1 MKKRLVIATIL
12 SIAILGISA
21 LLSAGSSAPPSS
33 KSVQLHVVPSN
44 ELIRALRSQ
53 INVHTLS
60 YIWMNHPHNNG
71 IGNNA
76 KESNAKESNAKESS
90 VEDDNTKEVSLTS
103 APSSN
108 PTTHVSPIQL
118 MTGIPGLVWP
128 TGGEA
133 AVGAERLNF
142 IDSNQLAS
150 PPVPIASLTKIMTA
164 YVILNDHPLAPGE
177 DGPTIR
183 IDGADIETTYNDELN
198 DETIVPIVHGEILTE
213 KQALEG
219 LMIHSACNLAYVLAR
234 WDSGSVSAF
243 VAKMNNMAHL
253 LGLSSTRYVGPAGFS
268 PGSVS
273 TATDLTK
280 LTMAA
285 MSIPA
290 FAHIVDHP
298 SINLPDAGTLYNY
311 VSAIGQDG
319 VIGVKSGF
327 TYQSEGCV
335 VLAAIRSIGG
345 TEITLVAT
353 VTGQGGM
360 DPLGSAQNIALALI
374 NSMASQLHMN
384 TTDLTGDVIGNI
396 RPSWLATH
404 NNAHKAYYDIVM
416 SGHIDLLEWPGAEP
430 RVTIRFD
437 RQSYACNTLHP
448 NIQVGTM
455 TVSLG
460 TFTSSVPLI
469 VPRVPRG

>member
-1 MKKRLVIATIL
+1 MKKRLAIATIL
-12 SIAILGISA
+12 SIAILGIAA

-33 KSVQLHVVPSN
+33 KSVQLYAVPSN
-44 ELIRALRSQ
+44 ELIRTLRSQ
-53 INVHTLS
+53 IDAQTIS
-60 YIWMNHPHNNG
+60 YIQMNRPHNNG
-71 IGNNA
+71 IGGNI
-76 KESNAKESNAKESS
+76 KESG
-90 VEDDNTKEVSLTS
+90 VTDNSTKEASLTS
-103 APSSN
+103 ALSSN

-118 MTGIPGLVWP
+118 ITGIPALVWP
-128 TGGEA
+128 AGGEA
-133 AVGAERLNF
+133 AVGAEGLNF
-142 IDSNQLAS
+142 IDSNRPAS

-177 DGPTIR
+177 DGPAIR
-183 IDGADIETTYNDELN
+183 IDGADVETTYNDELN

-234 WDSGSVSAF
+234 WDSGNVSAF
-243 VAKMNNMAHL
+243 VAKMNDMAHT
-253 LGLSSTRYVGPAGFS
+253 LGLDSTRYVGPAGFS

-298 SINLPDAGTLYNY
+298 SINLPDAGALYNY
-311 VSAIGQDG
+311 VSAIGQNG

-335 VLAAIRSIGG
+335 VLAAIRSVGE

-353 VTGQGGM
+353 ITGQGGM
-360 DPLGSAQNIALALI
+360 DPLGSAQNAALALI
-374 NSMASQLHMN
+374 DSMASQLRTN
-384 TTDLTGDVIGNI
+384 RTSLTGDIVGNI

-404 NNAHKAYYDIVM
+404 NNAHSNRAYYSIVM

-430 RVTIRFD
+430 RITIQFG

-455 TVSLG
+455 TASLG
-460 TFTSSVPLI
+460 TFTSSVPLV
-469 VPRVPRG
+469 VPRVPRC